1 MSAMTSSKMRIVL
14 AAALAA
20 AGLGLAGCSGG
31 GSGMA
36 IMQPSPVPPPRLED
50 QLGSNFGMSFR
61 QGMAADPTDPMV
73 GDLGAVSLTTEPLE
87 VN

>member
-1 MSAMTSSKMRIVL
+1 MSRTKTRLILAVSL
-14 AAALAA
+14 AAAA
-20 AGLGLAGCSGG
+20 LAGCSGG

-36 IMQPSPVPPPRLED
+36 LMPPSPAPPLRLED
-50 QLGSNFGMSFR
+50 QLGSNFGASFR
-61 QGMAADPTDPMV
+61 QGMAADPTDPVV

>member
-1 MSAMTSSKMRIVL
+1 MTLSKTRLVL
-14 AAALAA
+14 AVSLAA
-20 AGLGLAGCSGG
+20 AGLALAGCSGG

-36 IMQPSPVPPPRLED
+36 MMQPSPVPPPRLED
-50 QLGSNFGMSFR
+50 QLGSNFGVSFR
-61 QGMAADPTDPMV
+61 QTMTTEPTDPMA

>member
-1 MSAMTSSKMRIVL
+1 MTSSKTRLVL
-14 AAALAA
+14 AAGLAA
-20 AGLGLAGCSGG
+20 VALAGCSGG

-36 IMQPSPVPPPRLED
+36 MMQPSPVPPPRLED
-50 QLGSNFGMSFR
+50 QLGSNFGVSFR
-61 QGMAADPTDPMV
+61 QTMTADPSDPMV